1 MIIQNPMPR
10 QTYSLAQY
18 DTFKDGPILDIAED
32 GYEVRKTIKK
42 IAHRVRCTP
51 EQLEVADDEYTQAY
65 HRITQNKWYSD
76 DNVIVAKKI
85 YEGIDN
91 LMNIHQKAMSDLKM
105 QLKKLTHPEEKECLD
120 RCITAVQDN
129 IQSTKELKQRM
140 IDCVNVFHK

>member
-1 MIIQNPMPR
+1 MIIQNPIPK

-18 DTFKDGPILDIAED
+18 PEHLLDIAED

-65 HRITQNKWYSD
+65 NRIIQNKWYPG

-91 LMNIHQKAMSDLKM
+91 LMNIHQKAMSDLKI
-105 QLKKLTHPEEKECLD
+105 QSKKLTHSEEKKCLD
-120 RCITAVQDN
+120 RCISAVQDN
-129 IQSTKELKQRM
+129 IQSTKELEQRM
-140 IDCVNVFHK
+140 IECVKLFYK